1 LKSVVK
7 FEGLGAKHF
16 TTLNREQEMRI
27 TRTILTTLAVAAGP
41 LYGDVTEQPPPTP
54 AQEHPEVLTH
64 GPVSEAFAEPV
75 NLQVHADLA
84 VPNQPP
90 AKIKVKG

>member
-1 LKSVVK
+1 
-7 FEGLGAKHF
+7 
-16 TTLNREQEMRI
+16 MRI
-27 TRTILTTLAVAAGP
+27 AGTILMTLAVAAGP
-41 LYGDVTEQPPPTP
+41 PYGDVTEQPPPTP

-64 GPVSEAFAEPV
+64 GPVPEAFAEPV
-75 NLQVHADLA
+75 NLQVQAGLA